1 MVQSIDQHKSQMIA
15 AKKRFHRWA
24 SILLFL
30 FLLTPS
36 NVAALVDSDGAIQEG
51 YKYRAHGTVTVL
63 TTDGND
69 DTWFTADDDTSL
81 TRPPV
86 AGFHPTDDKQATIP
100 NPSSAGRVNA
110 ST

>member
-1 MVQSIDQHKSQMIA
+1 VQSIDQHKTQMTA
-15 AKKRFHRWA
+15 AMTRLRIGA
-24 SILLFL
+24 TIFL
-30 FLLTPS
+30 FLLFLTPS
-36 NVAALVDSDGAIQEG
+36 NVAALVDSNGAIQEG

-100 NPSSAGRVNA
+100 NPSSARRVNA